1 MKSTLLPLLITLLA
15 LAAACSPAENKT
27 EPAASGEMTTQ
38 SQKEHTEHDAS
49 STTTESAKKP
59 VGKIM
64 FVTPQDGATVKS
76 PFKVEMGI
84 EGMTVMPAGEMK
96 EHTGHHHLIIDGPA
110 IASGEVVPKDETHMH
125 FGKGQTSTEVTL
137 KPGKH
142 TLTLQFADGAH
153 KSYGPDMSSTINV
166 TVE

>member
-1 MKSTLLPLLITLLA
+1 MKSTFLPLLITILA

-38 SQKEHTEHDAS
+38 SQTEHSEHAES
-49 STTTESAKKP
+49 STESGHAEKSM
-59 VGKIM
+59 GKIM
-64 FVTPQDGATVKS
+64 FVAPQEGATVKS

-84 EGMTVMPAGEMK
+84 EGMTVLPAGEMK
-96 EHTGHHHLIIDGPA
+96 EHTGHHHLIVDGQPVP
-110 IASGEVVPKDETHMH
+110 SGDVVPKDETHMH
-125 FGKGQTSTEVTL
+125 FGKGQTSTELTL

-153 KSYGPDMSSTINV
+153 KSYGPDMSSAINI